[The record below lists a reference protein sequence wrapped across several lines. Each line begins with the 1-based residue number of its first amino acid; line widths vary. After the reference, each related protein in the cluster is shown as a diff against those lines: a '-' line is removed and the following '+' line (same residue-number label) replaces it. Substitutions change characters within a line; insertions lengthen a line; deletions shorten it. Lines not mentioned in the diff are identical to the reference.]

1 MYIFFQ
7 IGDTT
12 LETTKKAKELDS
24 EAQTL
29 FGRAKT
35 VSTQN
40 TANELNLEKA
50 ESQAAQANTSAT
62 QATKVWSQPVAFLI
76 KPYLFR
82 MLDS

>member
-1 MYIFFQ
+1 MVFIIHIILNITRMIYNMYIFFQ

-62 QATKVWSQPVAFLI
+62 QATKV
-76 KPYLFR
+76 
-82 MLDS
+82 